1 MQLIVR
7 GRGVRVSSALREHS
21 VERVER
27 ALSPFAEHVASTELV
42 FSDLN
47 GPRGGL
53 GQSCRVSV
61 GLSDGTKLMVQSLDT
76 DFYAASS
83 DAAARLGYLVRRE
96 LGKTRSL
103 ERRARRLTHTS
114 AVAPS
119 SSFP

>member
-7 GRGVRVSSALREHS
+7 GRGFHVSPALREHS
-21 VERVER
+21 VQRVDR
-27 ALSPFAEHVASTELV
+27 ALSPFTEHVASAELV
-42 FSDLN
+42 FTDLN

-83 DAAARLGYLVRRE
+83 DAATRLGYLVRRE
-96 LGKTRSL
+96 LEKIRSL
-103 ERRARRLTHTS
+103 ERRARRLTHT
-114 AVAPS
+114 AVVAP
-119 SSFP
+119 P